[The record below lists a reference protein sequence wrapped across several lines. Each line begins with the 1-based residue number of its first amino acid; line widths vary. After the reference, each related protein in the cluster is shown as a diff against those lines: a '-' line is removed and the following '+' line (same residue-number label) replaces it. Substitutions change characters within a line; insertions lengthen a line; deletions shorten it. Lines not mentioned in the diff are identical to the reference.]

1 MVIDWE
7 VVYSD
12 VTDWGRFGRAPNLSE
27 RKSEDEGGERYDG
40 VAEDDADVKDDGL
53 VRGSVLS
60 RPHARRRF
68 CISCKLVSSLKGD
81 GSTKGNAIEV

>member
-1 MVIDWE
+1 MSVTVSAVCSEAEPLKIGARSQAIDWE

-40 VAEDDADVKDDGL
+40 VAEDDADVKAS
-53 VRGSVLS
+53 GS
-60 RPHARRRF
+60 RAP
-68 CISCKLVSSLKGD
+68 
-81 GSTKGNAIEV
+81 